1 MKNLISILV
10 LISSFT
16 CISQDTEILT
26 LKANYR
32 FSFETLKRST
42 EKDIGLL
49 GIGYDLFPFQKRNDI
64 YFTFNSYSAI
74 SGDRA
79 GVFSFG
85 IGSGWRKNFY
95 KERLALDLG
104 AFVAGGGGGGAPDGG
119 GLIFRAHSNLFFNFN
134 RFSIFAGVSRFD
146 FIDGDMRSTN
156 FNIGFTADN
165 KFYTAKRVTNSRGGS
180 FNTGIKNEKRIR
192 VSAVATAYTK
202 IHDGPVSSGHKTYNP
217 AQTIGLFGAEID
229 KFITNNLYASVELNG
244 LVRSGIDGYMSYLVG
259 LGYQIPFLQ
268 NKISLDAQFM
278 GGPSGGGGMLTGGGG
293 TLKAAL
299 ALRASFLKDF
309 EVFTSFGRMRAPVG
323 NFDVDVLDFGISKNI
338 NYYQTGGKIGKDILN
353 LQSQNKLDEFGFE
366 VFNRSYFPP
375 NIKDKNGI
383 FYDRFF
389 NLIGFQISKNINNN
403 FMILASTVWAYQGS
417 YGAYGEGWLGLE
429 YNWINKNKW
438 RFNTRAKI
446 GAAGGGGISL
456 GSGLV
461 AQYGIGTKYE
471 LTDNWELSL
480 NAGRMQGIQGN
491 FTPMYVDFGV
501 KFTVF
506 QLGLK

>member
-1 MKNLISILV
+1 MKNLLGFIAL
-10 LISSFT
+10 LSSFFV
-16 CISQDTEILT
+16 SAQDFEIKT

-49 GIGYDLFPFQKRNDI
+49 GIGYDLFPFEKRDDV

-85 IGSGWRKNFY
+85 LGAGWRKAFL
-95 KERLALDLG
+95 KDRFAIDLG

-119 GLIFRAHSNLFFNFN
+119 GLILRAHSNLFFKFD
-134 RFSIFAGVSRFD
+134 RFSIFTGVSRFD

-165 KFYTAKRVTNSRGGS
+165 KFYSAKRTTNSRGGHLT
-180 FNTGIKNEKRIR
+180 NQKRLR
-192 VSAVATAYTK
+192 VSGVATAYTK
-202 IHDGPVSSGHKTYNP
+202 IHDGPVGSGHKTYDST
-217 AQTIGLFGAEID
+217 QTIGLFGAEID
-229 KFITNNLYASVELNG
+229 KFINKNLYASIEING

-259 LGYQIPFLQ
+259 LGYQLPFL
-268 NKISLDAQFM
+268 KDKMSLDAQVM

-299 ALRASFLKDF
+299 ALRANIYRDF
-309 EVFTSFGRMRAPVG
+309 ELFASYGRMWAPVG

-338 NYYQTGGKIGKDILN
+338 KYYQTDGKIGTKNIN
-353 LQSQNKLDEFGFE
+353 LKSKNNLDEFGFE

-389 NLIGFQISKNINNN
+389 NLIGFQISKNISKN
-403 FMILASTVWAYQGS
+403 FIALASTVWAYQGS
-417 YGAYGEGWLGLE
+417 YGAYGEGWVGLE
-429 YNWINKNKW
+429 YNWINTNKW
-438 RFNTRAKI
+438 RFNTRAKL

-461 AQYGIGTKYE
+461 AQYGIGSKYE

-491 FTPMYVDFGV
+491 FTPIYVDFGV

-506 QLGLK
+506 QLGLN